1 MFEQTQRKQK
11 AEKIFIII
19 VSSVNVKSSGRR
31 LMQDAQ
37 NLSPS
42 LEHKVRN
49 HSYFPQL
56 HAVLLTGILFIF
68 AALGIRQRG
77 LVVKLNSVTLTQ
89 IRAIRK
95 FKS

>member
-68 AALGIRQRG
+68 AVLGIRQKAG
-77 LVVKLNSVTLTQ
+77 LGSKIEQRDINTN
-89 IRAIRK
+89 K
-95 FKS
+95 GY

>member
-1 MFEQTQRKQK
+1 MLKKFKRNGLFEQTQRKQK

-42 LEHKVRN
+42 LEHKV
-49 HSYFPQL
+49 
-56 HAVLLTGILFIF
+56 
-68 AALGIRQRG
+68 
-77 LVVKLNSVTLTQ
+77 
-89 IRAIRK
+89 
-95 FKS
+95 